1 MWTYV
6 KYGDHTYKVPA
17 TGPKE
22 NLEAMLTEIPGQDDV
37 VTPLAL
43 HDQRF
48 YRWCMAFL
56 LQDGDLDVPGGRY
69 GTSTRTC
76 AEVAIALSLIMQYHN
91 GESVTY
97 HQLNSDMGAVVNS
110 NDGVAET
117 IREWAGIV
125 GLDAED
131 YLSEEDLA
139 DDAVDRLAA
148 HLGYGEVREYHDG
161 KVFVLTDHFAE
172 QLLAEL
178 TDKV

>member
-1 MWTYV
+1 MWTDV

-17 TGPKE
+17 TGPTE

-69 GTSTRTC
+69 GLSTRTC
-76 AEVAIALSLIMQYHN
+76 AEVAIAMSLIFQYHN
-91 GESVTY
+91 GESITY

-110 NDGVAET
+110 SDDVAQA
-117 IREWAGIV
+117 IREWAGII

-131 YLSEEDLA
+131 YLSEEDLNGSY
-139 DDAVDRLAA
+139 VHQLAR
-148 HLGYGEVREYHDG
+148 HLGYGEIREYHDG
-161 KVFVLTDHFAE
+161 EVFVLTEHFAE
-172 QLLAEL
+172 QLLSEL
-178 TDKV
+178 TDKA